1 MRIVTEINDN
11 WRFAKLENGSLTPA
25 KAIDPASVDLSW
37 HKDISAAY
45 I

>member
-25 KAIDPASVDLSW
+25 KAIDPASW